1 MSGFPAHNDYVASL
15 VPGAATH
22 TFMNSAIGAWSV
34 AKSSRR
40 LRRGAAG
47 AKSST
52 HGGRGPPP
60 PRSRHPAIHPRILTA
75 HAKSD

>member
-22 TFMNSAIGAWSV
+22 AFMNSATGAWSV
-34 AKSSRR
+34 AKSDRR
-40 LRRGAAG
+40 PRRGAAG
-47 AKSST
+47 AEAVR
-52 HGGRGPPP
+52 GRGPPP
-60 PRSRHPAIHPRILTA
+60 PQSRHPAIHPRILIP